1 MRKWSEEAWEAA
13 SEAYREILELPFLK
27 ELADGS
33 LPMETFRFYISQDS
47 MYINTYSRVLA
58 HIASRLGDMADVDT
72 FLRFAADGVA
82 VEKALHESFKPDA
95 SSPMSMA
102 CKFYTSH
109 LRAQGSED
117 VAVEAA
123 AILPC
128 FWVYLEVGKRILA
141 TAKLEGNPYEA
152 WIRTYSDQAFERSN
166 REAIEICDHL
176 ASHATPDIRRRMTDV
191 FVDGTRLEWLFWH
204 TAYNKQMLF

>member
-13 SEAYREILELPFLK
+13 SEAYHDILGLPFLK
-27 ELADGS
+27 ELVDGS

-47 MYINTYSRVLA
+47 LYINTYSRVLA
-58 HIASRLGDMADVDT
+58 HIASRLDDMSNVDT

-82 VEKALHESFKPDA
+82 VEKELHKSFSPDT
-95 SSPMSMA
+95 SCGMSMA

-109 LRAQGSED
+109 LRAQSCED

-128 FWVYLEVGKRILA
+128 FWVYLEVGKYILA
-141 TAKLEGNPYEA
+141 TAKLEDNPYEA
-152 WIRTYSDQAFERSN
+152 WIRTYSDPAFEQSN
-166 REAIEICDHL
+166 SKAIEICDIL
-176 ASHATPDIRRRMTDV
+176 ASRAMPDIRRRMTDV